1 MFNLATEEPDG
12 IESGAIGVTA
22 ALTSTVPS
30 TNGANPAKNLHKTKQ
45 FIFLLVSIFLKIFI
59 LK

>member
-1 MFNLATEEPDG
+1 MISMKYKYYSYLATAEPEG

-30 TNGANPAKNLHKTKQ
+30 TNGANPAKNLHKT
-45 FIFLLVSIFLKIFI
+45 
-59 LK
+59 

>member
-1 MFNLATEEPDG
+1 MNQLCQLEHYSYLATAEPEG

-30 TNGANPAKNLHKTKQ
+30 TNGANPAKNLHKTLQ
-45 FIFLLVSIFLKIFI
+45 FIFY
-59 LK
+59 